1 MVTYPLNE
9 LQPGMIVAA
18 DVFTPHGQLIVLR
31 GSILS
36 QQMLQHMKYYHV
48 PSVTILPN
56 EIDPMS
62 FEKADR
68 SEPTYAKRI
77 RQSESFKEFREH
89 YTQSAS
95 IFQEQLSRFVAGDAH
110 LDTSALL
117 QDTLELFD
125 HNRASFSLLDML
137 HNMRDL
143 DDSTYVHSI
152 NVAVISRL
160 IGMWSDLD
168 EANLDVLTLCG
179 LLHDVGKVQ
188 IPDEILEKPDRL
200 TPEEYEIMKTHVEN
214 STKMIRYLPHMDY
227 VIPAVLG
234 HHERYD
240 GTGYPRGLAGEDIPY
255 MARILTIADCFDAM
269 TARRPYKNPL
279 SVSYAVSELK
289 KNSGTQFDP
298 ELVDVFIRLINEG
311 KITV

>member
-18 DVFTPHGQLIVLR
+18 DVFTPRGQLIVLR

-36 QQMLQHMKYYHV
+36 QQMIQHMKYYHV

-143 DDSTYVHSI
+143 DD
-152 NVAVISRL
+152 
-160 IGMWSDLD
+160 
-168 EANLDVLTLCG
+168 LCAQ
-179 LLHDVGKVQ
+179 HQ
-188 IPDEILEKPDRL
+188 RRRHFTPDR
-200 TPEEYEIMKTHVEN
+200 
-214 STKMIRYLPHMDY
+214 Y
-227 VIPAVLG
+227 VVRSG
-234 HHERYD
+234 RSQS
-240 GTGYPRGLAGEDIPY
+240 G
-255 MARILTIADCFDAM
+255 CFDPVWAF
-269 TARRPYKNPL
+269 T
-279 SVSYAVSELK
+279 
-289 KNSGTQFDP
+289 
-298 ELVDVFIRLINEG
+298 
-311 KITV
+311 

>member
-18 DVFTPHGQLIVLR
+18 DVFTPRGQLIVLR

-36 QQMLQHMKYYHV
+36 QQMIQHMKYYHV

-152 NVAVISRL
+152 NVAVISRMASTASR
-160 IGMWSDLD
+160 ISSGVFSAIRHQSSSVYFARSPPMSFGRVR
-168 EANLDVLTLCG
+168 AQRMFASPIRFRQQTL
-179 LLHDVGKVQ
+179 V
-188 IPDEILEKPDRL
+188 
-200 TPEEYEIMKTHVEN
+200 TN
-214 STKMIRYLPHMDY
+214 YLFFTSL
-227 VIPAVLG
+227 AVLV
-234 HHERYD
+234 
-240 GTGYPRGLAGEDIPY
+240 
-255 MARILTIADCFDAM
+255 
-269 TARRPYKNPL
+269 
-279 SVSYAVSELK
+279 SV
-289 KNSGTQFDP
+289 TD
-298 ELVDVFIRLINEG
+298 R
-311 KITV
+311 